1 MEMMSWLNNHDLLF
15 LVDSVLPWAHSPAG
29 ELGAGFLSPCG
40 LTSSRRPVW
49 AFSCDGGIIPGGQV
63 P

>member
-40 LTSSRRPVW
+40 LTCDW
-49 AFSCDGGIIPGGQV
+49 FSGTFANLKEASLGFFM
-63 P
+63 